1 MSDARNARL
10 TDIALAAGLDKAT
23 ALRLL
28 DVLLRNGF
36 VVRNPANKRY
46 SLGPEIFTLGAA
58 AVARNDPRA
67 VARASLIRLVR
78 LFEDTAILSIPRGAE
93 SVCVDVQAGTY
104 AIRANYLEV
113 GSRRPLG
120 IGAGSLALLA
130 FLPDAEIASLMPLIS
145 ERFDRYPRYSER
157 FLTQQIE
164 QSRRRG
170 YAVLYDVVVDRMGG
184 IGVPIM
190 GDDGRPAA
198 ALSIAALSDR
208 ISSREQAMADA
219 LRQEAAL
226 CTQNW
231 QRPVTGREPAANGQ
245 DD

>member
-1 MSDARNARL
+1 
-10 TDIALAAGLDKAT
+10 
-23 ALRLL
+23 
-28 DVLLRNGF
+28 
-36 VVRNPANKRY
+36 
-46 SLGPEIFTLGAA
+46 
-58 AVARNDPRA
+58 
-67 VARASLIRLVR
+67 
-78 LFEDTAILSIPRGAE
+78 
-93 SVCVDVQAGTY
+93 
-104 AIRANYLEV
+104 

-130 FLPDAEIASLMPLIS
+130 FLPDAEIASLMPLIA

>member
-67 VARASLIRLVR
+67 LARTSLIRLVR
-78 LFEDTAILSIPRGAE
+78 AFEDTAILSIPRGAE

-130 FLPDAEIASLMPLIS
+130 WLPDDEIASLMPLIAD
-145 ERFDRYPRYSER
+145 RFERYPRYSER
-157 FLTQQIE
+157 FLAQQIE
-164 QSRRRG
+164 LSRRRG
-170 YAVLYDVVVDRMGG
+170 YALLLDVVVERMGG

-190 GDDGRPAA
+190 GDDGRPVA

-208 ISSREQAMADA
+208 ISSREQAMAEA

-226 CTQNW
+226 CAQNW
-231 QRPVTGREPAANGQ
+231 QRPPTARESAAQTQ

>member
-67 VARASLIRLVR
+67 LARTSLIRLVR
-78 LFEDTAILSIPRGAE
+78 AFEDTAILSIPRGAE

-130 FLPDAEIASLMPLIS
+130 WLPDDEIASLMPLIAD
-145 ERFDRYPRYSER
+145 RFERYPRYSER
-157 FLTQQIE
+157 FLAQQIE
-164 QSRRRG
+164 LTRRRG
-170 YAVLYDVVVDRMGG
+170 YALLLDVVVERMGG

-190 GDDGRPAA
+190 GDDGRPVA

-208 ISSREQAMADA
+208 ISSREQAMAEA

-226 CTQNW
+226 CAQNW
-231 QRPVTGREPAANGQ
+231 QRPPTARESAAQTQ

>member
-113 GSRRPLG
+113 GSRRPSFRCFPQG
-120 IGAGSLALLA
+120 
-130 FLPDAEIASLMPLIS
+130 
-145 ERFDRYPRYSER
+145 
-157 FLTQQIE
+157 
-164 QSRRRG
+164 
-170 YAVLYDVVVDRMGG
+170 
-184 IGVPIM
+184 
-190 GDDGRPAA
+190 
-198 ALSIAALSDR
+198 
-208 ISSREQAMADA
+208 
-219 LRQEAAL
+219 
-226 CTQNW
+226 
-231 QRPVTGREPAANGQ
+231 
-245 DD
+245 